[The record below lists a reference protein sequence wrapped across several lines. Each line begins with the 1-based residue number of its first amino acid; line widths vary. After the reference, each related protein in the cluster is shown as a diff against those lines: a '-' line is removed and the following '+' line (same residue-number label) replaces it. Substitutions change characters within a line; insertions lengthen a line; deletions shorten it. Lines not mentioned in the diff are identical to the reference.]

1 MTYVVVRTF
10 YLVRGFIMVID
21 NGGDGSKGTLLGKND
36 TNKHLNHKLDLT
48 LEIVGTIVDI
58 QSLCIFVEKN
68 QKVVTSKFHA
78 HK

>member
-1 MTYVVVRTF
+1 
-10 YLVRGFIMVID
+10 MVID

-48 LEIVGTIVDI
+48 LEIVGAVVDI
-58 QSLCIFVEKN
+58 QRLCNFEKN
-68 QKVVTSKFHA
+68 WKVSISKLHV